1 MDNTEPIQHNTA
13 STVPDPAATRGGT
26 SWATVAWGLVC
37 LTVAGLTL
45 AYQLGG
51 IRLDWAV
58 AGPATLIG
66 AGALLML
73 GGLLG
78 LLRRD
83 SGTE

>member
-13 STVPDPAATRGGT
+13 STRPDHVVTGGT